1 MIPISKPDIGPAEEE
16 AVLDV
21 LRSGMLAMGRR
32 TAAFEEAWAAY
43 CGVRHAVFM
52 SNGTVALE
60 AVLRALGIGP
70 GDEVITVSFTFNA
83 TVSAILQAGA
93 RPVFVDIREQDFCM
107 DPGAVEAAVTPRT
120 KAIMPVHLYGLMADM
135 DPLVAIA
142 ERHGIPIVED
152 AAQAH
157 GATYRGRRAGQFG
170 PAMFSL
176 YATKN
181 LMTGEG
187 GFATTD
193 DDALADR
200 IRLYRNHGMRVRYHH
215 EALGSN
221 FKPTDLA
228 AALGLAQLARL
239 DERTEQRRRNA
250 ARLTAGLAGYLTPR
264 VPDGR
269 EHAWHQ
275 YTMRFPGER
284 ARVIEGLTERGVGTL
299 IYYPVPVHR
308 QAYLQAFVPGA
319 ADLDLPVT
327 NRLSD
332 EVLSVP
338 VRPNLDPDELE
349 AVIAA
354 IREVATPVG
363 RPPVEAAPTAGGP
376 A

>member
-1 MIPISKPDIGPAEEE
+1 VIPISKPDLGPAEEE
-16 AVLDV
+16 AVIEV

-43 CGVRHAVFM
+43 CGVKHAVFM
-52 SNGTVALE
+52 ANGTVALE
-60 AVLRALGIGP
+60 SVLRALGIGP
-70 GDEVITVSFTFNA
+70 GDEVITVSFSFNA
-83 TVSAILQAGA
+83 TVSAILHAGA
-93 RPVFVDIREQDFCM
+93 RPVFVDIRAEDFCL
-107 DPGAVEAAVTPRT
+107 DPDRVEAAITPRT

-135 DPLVAIA
+135 DPLVGIA
-142 ERHGIPIVED
+142 ERPGIPIVED

-215 EALGSN
+215 ESLGTNS
-221 FKPTDLA
+221 KPTDVA

-239 DERTEQRRRNA
+239 DERTAQRRRNA
-250 ARLTAGLAGYLTPR
+250 ARLSEGLAGYLTPG
-264 VPDGR
+264 VPEGR
-269 EHAWHQ
+269 EHVWHQ

-284 ARVIEGLTERGVGTL
+284 QQVLDGLTERGIGTL
-299 IYYPVPVHR
+299 IYYPVPIHR

-338 VRPNLDPDELE
+338 VRPNLAADELE

-354 IREVATPVG
+354 IREVATPV
-363 RPPVEAAPTAGGP
+363 ATTPTAGGP
-376 A
+376 S